1 MVQCDEF
8 KFWVWKRKCG
18 TLRHIVKY
26 ESGKK
31 MAAATIGNNLR
42 DAVNLTP
49 HAIDIV
55 DDDGKVVL
63 SIPPSGTS
71 ARVIPAPQTVAKVS
85 IGDGVFVPVVIDGTG
100 DGHNLFTAIDLGAQ
114 SGAKNIIVS
123 QKLADA
129 YWETMPEGTTRWVP
143 DTGPGSVVRDAGGAV
158 VGVRRML
165 LYGTPL

>member
-31 MAAATIGNNLR
+31 MAATIANNLK

-49 HAIDIV
+49 HAIVVV
-55 DDDGKVVL
+55 DDDGKEVL
-63 SIPPSGTS
+63 NIPASGTV
-71 ARVIPAPQTVAKVS
+71 ARLIAASQTVAKVS
-85 IGDGVFVPVVIDGTG
+85 IGSDVFVPVVIDTTG
-100 DGHNLFTAIDLGAQ
+100 DGHNHYSDCDLGAK
-114 SGAKNIIVS
+114 SSSANIIVS
-123 QKLADA
+123 KMVADA
-129 YWETMPEGTTRWVP
+129 IWETMPAGKTLWVP
-143 DTGPGSVVRDAGGAV
+143 DTGPGSVVRDAAGAV
-158 VGVRRML
+158 VGVKRML